1 VVAVV
6 VTMVIHEGWVVLA
19 VVAMVRQL
27 MEELLRVLELQTLVV
42 AVVVAVKH
50 QLHRQTEHRVVLE
63 L

>member
-42 AVVVAVKH
+42 AVVVAVK
-50 QLHRQTEHRVVLE
+50 LALMQTEHRVVLE

>member
-42 AVVVAVKH
+42 AAVVAVNLA
-50 QLHRQTEHRVVLE
+50 LHRQTEHRVVLE